1 MTVVGDW
8 HSVRVSQLPPPP
20 SLQFARVA
28 RRLGLAARAA
38 GLHVPAFRSPPRRTG
53 VVRSIRRFEGG
64 AIVAVKLQG
73 RTAYDIE
80 ADMVD
85 GVIAANRL
93 TGEAAL
99 RMRSTLLAALAEAAG
114 SAAA

>member
-1 MTVVGDW
+1 M
-8 HSVRVSQLPPPP
+8 
-20 SLQFARVA
+20 
-28 RRLGLAARAA
+28 
-38 GLHVPAFRSPPRRTG
+38 
-53 VVRSIRRFEGG
+53 RSIRRFEGG

-93 TGEAAL
+93 AGEAAV
-99 RMRSTLLAALAEAAG
+99 RMRATLLAALAEAAG